1 MSDSS
6 LSRRQLFPALFA
18 GAATAAALSL
28 GLSESAQAQP
38 KVSQAIAK
46 YQDHPNG
53 DNKCSLCQFFQGP
66 SSCQLV
72 EGTISAD
79 GWCSFFSKK
88 T

>member
-1 MSDSS
+1 MSDRS

-18 GAATAAALSL
+18 GVAATAALSL
-28 GLSESAQAQP
+28 GLSESAEAQP
-38 KVSQAIAK
+38 KVSQATAK

-66 SSCQLV
+66 SGCQLV
-72 EGTISAD
+72 EGNISPD